1 MCIHATYKSTRFFK
15 TLAMDEEEEVA
26 VVAIIVS
33 AVILS
38 KKIRKKRKRRSAWVK
53 PWLQRRS
60 SHGFYTQ
67 LLNELRLEEGEI
79 YENYLRMNAE
89 NFDHILSLVRAHPT
103 DILAFQIQL

>member
-1 MCIHATYKSTRFFK
+1 
-15 TLAMDEEEEVA
+15 MDEEEEVA

-38 KKIRKKRKRRSAWVK
+38 KKICKKRKRRSAWVK

-89 NFDHILSLVRAHPT
+89 NFDHILSLVRAEIT
-103 DILAFQIQL
+103 KSDINIFLCVSVFVYSFTARAC